1 MLWNYAFGKPKERI
15 EVTGFDISSLNLFLV
30 EARNG
35 ANGYGN
41 GSNGDEAEPV
51 TIDVE
56 PSKDDEESGDK

>member
-1 MLWNYAFGKPKERI
+1 
-15 EVTGFDISSLNLFLV
+15 V